1 MQKFVFYAVKPVRYW
16 DRRSFGCPE
25 MGTWG
30 LYSEFGIR
38 YEQNHSRNEF
48 SGHEIIKIDTLKEVL
63 CAIVSVLC
71 SYTSEILKS
80 E

>member
-1 MQKFVFYAVKPVRYW
+1 
-16 DRRSFGCPE
+16 

-48 SGHEIIKIDTLKEVL
+48 SGHENIKIDTLKEVL
-63 CAIVSVLC
+63 CAIFSVLC

-80 E
+80 EKFQLPRNGYLGAIQ